1 MFVITVPSLSGSCWA
16 LVKLSASK
24 LSLICEKN
32 ENNICFAYQFCRK
45 CGFKGSFNKKD
56 YYIYNIHTLPANI
69 KLFQWATETSEHELF
84 SCFKVLV
91 QSNFIFADILY
102 CAYTTMLCVQ
112 KIVQFRHKKEKH
124 WTFLLNFL
132 LGVYSNVHVQLI
144 SSVLPVS
151 FLLCST

>member
-32 ENNICFAYQFCRK
+32 ENNIFIETLFCLSVLQKMWVQR
-45 CGFKGSFNKKD
+45 FIQQNRLL
-56 YYIYNIHTLPANI
+56 YIQYTYIACKYKIISMSYRNQRASN
-69 KLFQWATETSEHELF
+69 ELF

-112 KIVQFRHKKEKH
+112 K
-124 WTFLLNFL
+124 N
-132 LGVYSNVHVQLI
+132 
-144 SSVLPVS
+144 
-151 FLLCST
+151 CSI

>member
-1 MFVITVPSLSGSCWA
+1 MFCLSVLQKMWVQRFIQQKRLLYIQYTYIACKYKIISM
-16 LVKLSASK
+16 SYRNQRAS
-24 LSLICEKN
+24 N
-32 ENNICFAYQFCRK
+32 
-45 CGFKGSFNKKD
+45 
-56 YYIYNIHTLPANI
+56 
-69 KLFQWATETSEHELF
+69 ELF

-132 LGVYSNVHVQLI
+132 LGIYSRFSVQPVFISTRSWVLGDSIHLYVHL
-144 SSVLPVS
+144 
-151 FLLCST
+151 